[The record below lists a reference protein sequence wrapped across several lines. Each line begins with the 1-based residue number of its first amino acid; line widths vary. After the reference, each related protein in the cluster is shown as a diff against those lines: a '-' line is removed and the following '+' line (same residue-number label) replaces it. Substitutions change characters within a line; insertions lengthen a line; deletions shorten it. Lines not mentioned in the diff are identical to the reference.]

1 MPSIPSLTSKVN
13 RVLKDFYAQV
23 TISAPVNEVW
33 RALVE
38 WQRQGEWMALTRV
51 SSSDKGA
58 DDSGIGTTIEAFTG
72 IGPLGVLD
80 KMKVTAW
87 EPPHFCRVDHYG
99 KIIKGIGE
107 FRLVDL
113 GSSTRFDWYEEIKAP
128 KMILALIKPFI
139 LITVNFSLR
148 KFARTFN

>member
-1 MPSIPSLTSKVN
+1 M
-13 RVLKDFYAQV
+13 LKDFYARV
-23 TISAPVNEVW
+23 TINATVNKVW

-38 WQRQGEWMALTRV
+38 WEKQGDWMALTRV
-51 SSSDKGA
+51 NASDNGA

-72 IGPLGVLD
+72 VGPFGVLD
-80 KMKVTAW
+80 KMKVISW

-99 KIIKGIGE
+99 KVIKGIGE

-113 GSSTRFDWYEEIKAP
+113 GDKTRFDWYEEIKAP
-128 KMILALIKPFI
+128 ALILLLIKPFV
-139 LITVNFSLR
+139 LLTVNFSLR

>member
-1 MPSIPSLTSKVN
+1 M
-13 RVLKDFYAQV
+13 LKDFYARV
-23 TISAPVNEVW
+23 TINATVNKVW

-38 WQRQGEWMALTRV
+38 WEKQGDWMALTRV
-51 SSSDKGA
+51 SASENGA

-72 IGPLGVLD
+72 VGPFGVLD
-80 KMKVTAW
+80 KMKVISW

-99 KIIKGIGE
+99 KVIKGIGE

-113 GSSTRFDWYEEIKAP
+113 GDKTRFDWYEEIKAP
-128 KMILALIKPFI
+128 AFILLLIKPFI
-139 LITVNFSLR
+139 LLTVNFSLR

>member
-1 MPSIPSLTSKVN
+1 
-13 RVLKDFYAQV
+13 VLKDFYARV
-23 TISAPVNEVW
+23 TINATVNKVW

-38 WQRQGEWMALTRV
+38 WEKQGDWMALTRV
-51 SSSDKGA
+51 SASDNGA

-72 IGPLGVLD
+72 VGPFGVLD
-80 KMKVTAW
+80 KMKVISW

-99 KIIKGIGE
+99 KVIKGIGE

-113 GSSTRFDWYEEIKAP
+113 GDKTRFDWYEEIKAP
-128 KMILALIKPFI
+128 AFILLLIKPFI
-139 LITVNFSLR
+139 LLTVNFSLR

>member
-1 MPSIPSLTSKVN
+1 M
-13 RVLKDFYAQV
+13 LKDFYARV
-23 TISAPVNEVW
+23 TINATVNKVW

-38 WQRQGEWMALTRV
+38 WEKQGDWMTLTRV
-51 SSSDKGA
+51 SASDNGA

-72 IGPLGVLD
+72 VGPFGVLD
-80 KMKVTAW
+80 KMKVISW

-99 KIIKGIGE
+99 KVIKGIGE

-113 GSSTRFDWYEEIKAP
+113 GDKTRFDWYEEIKAP
-128 KMILALIKPFI
+128 AFILLLIKPFI
-139 LITVNFSLR
+139 LLTVNFSLR